1 MKRRRGR
8 RVVVVV
14 ARGEELRLGLRC
26 GSTWREIATEGKG
39 VFFSFF
45 FFCSASVGLGIDFW
59 HGSIVATSD
68 SGLVV
73 LF

>member
-14 ARGEELRLGLRC
+14 AKGEELRLGLRC

-39 VFFSFF
+39 VFFFF
-45 FFCSASVGLGIDFW
+45 VPVVWDWGL
-59 HGSIVATSD
+59 TSGTD
-68 SGLVV
+68 RL
-73 LF
+73 